1 MVEIS
6 VSEINQIYGKEFEF
20 ADKLQNEININIQP
34 LKIIQKHKLSFDGN
48 KLKLSDIDFEFYGN
62 SIKKHLKNCDHC
74 YMMIATLGF
83 NIDKL
88 IDKYQISDMTSSYI
102 ADKAAN
108 ILIEKY
114 CDQITQEIR
123 ESEKINGF
131 EITTRFSPG
140 YGDFPLETQK
150 EFLKII
156 NAEKLGVYLTD
167 GYLMKPFKTV
177 TAVIGVGN
185 IGKTD
190 SDRCGNCKNR
200 NNCERQVCDDKY

>member
-6 VSEINQIYGKEFEF
+6 VSEIKQIYGKEFEF

-48 KLKLSDIDFEFYGN
+48 KLKLSDSDFEFYGN
-62 SIKKHLKNCDHC
+62 SIKKHLKNCD
-74 YMMIATLGF
+74 
-83 NIDKL
+83 
-88 IDKYQISDMTSSYI
+88 
-102 ADKAAN
+102 
-108 ILIEKY
+108 
-114 CDQITQEIR
+114 QITQEIR
-123 ESEKINGF
+123 ESEKMNGF

-150 EFLKII
+150 KFLKII